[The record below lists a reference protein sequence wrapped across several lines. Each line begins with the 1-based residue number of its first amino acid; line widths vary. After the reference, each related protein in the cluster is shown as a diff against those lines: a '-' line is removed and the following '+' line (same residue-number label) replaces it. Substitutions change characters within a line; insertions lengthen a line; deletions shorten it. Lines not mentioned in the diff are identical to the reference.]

1 MVWYGMVVPPPL
13 KTLCIGWYGV
23 QYHHTTMASPTN
35 KDHDVE
41 VLDTSCYLIRNA
53 LGIKEQTTL
62 FQDIRRKDQPFSDQP
77 KKALYPSPRSVRF
90 GDNNQTKI
98 KYERNALASSPNIY
112 SQLVDQANDAILQ
125 ATAPSESV
133 VNVSNYKS
141 ITLSAIEYKAASH
154 TLAEHI
160 DHDDSF
166 VYLLSI
172 GCAIHF
178 VVKGPNMADKTT
190 ILLESGDLM
199 VFDASTTGYILH
211 GITSIENGSCPEALA
226 SAFPVL
232 QNHRYG
238 IQLRVRF

>member
-1 MVWYGMVVPPPL
+1 
-13 KTLCIGWYGV
+13 
-23 QYHHTTMASPTN
+23 MASPTS
-35 KDHDVE
+35 KAQVE

-62 FQDIRRKDQPFSDQP
+62 FQDIRRKDQTFSDQP

-98 KYERNALASSPNIY
+98 KYESNALASSPNIY

-125 ATAPSESV
+125 ATAPSES